1 MMCEISMM
9 NASRFNGGLM
19 TRKEKKRLSKVIGGK
34 PAKNPSTVKSIFSL
48 GLKFSE
54 WINGRMYL
62 GLVKLGPFYRE
73 FRVGLL
79 VRCR

>member
-34 PAKNPSTVKSIFSL
+34 PAKNPSIVKSIFSL

-54 WINGRMYL
+54 WMNGRMYL
-62 GLVKLGPFYRE
+62 GIVRLGPFYRE